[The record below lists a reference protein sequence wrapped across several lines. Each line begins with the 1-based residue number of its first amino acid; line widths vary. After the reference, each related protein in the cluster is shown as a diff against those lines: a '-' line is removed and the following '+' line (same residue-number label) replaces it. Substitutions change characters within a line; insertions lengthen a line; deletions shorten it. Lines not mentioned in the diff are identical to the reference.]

1 MKYVQ
6 YSLRAS
12 VKKLEDVLSSDHFL
26 LQLWIDQ
33 KDHETLDLAGF
44 MPFGITFLWS
54 WISSTTKKDQ
64 NGNGQQLFSKVSDN
78 ISLDYVP
85 TNFAKYFKFTTS
97 GGMIPNWIWRS
108 KELTGPQIC
117 EIDMSLQRRH
127 SARPMGSKPMDSTD
141 LTDDIARGMDLCLT
155 KSVKEAIAPKPYVRV
170 YSK

>member
-1 MKYVQ
+1 M
-6 YSLRAS
+6 
-12 VKKLEDVLSSDHFL
+12 SSDHFL

-85 TNFAKYFKFTTS
+85 TNFAKYS
-97 GGMIPNWIWRS
+97 GVPI
-108 KELTGPQIC
+108 
-117 EIDMSLQRRH
+117 
-127 SARPMGSKPMDSTD
+127 
-141 LTDDIARGMDLCLT
+141 
-155 KSVKEAIAPKPYVRV
+155 
-170 YSK
+170 